1 MSDNP
6 QPETPKRGLRK
17 SRVGVV
23 VSDKMDKTIVVA
35 VVRRVPHPQ
44 FRKIVKRTTKLYAHD
59 EKSEA
64 REGDKVRIVEG
75 RPISKSKCWRLVE
88 VLSH

>member
-1 MSDNP
+1 MSD
-6 QPETPKRGLRK
+6 QQTSQKPKRGLRK

-23 VSDKMDKTIVVA
+23 ISDKMDKTIVVA

-44 FRKIVKRTTKLYAHD
+44 FRKIVKRTTKLHAHD
-59 EKSEA
+59 EKGEA
-64 REGDKVRIVEG
+64 TVGDKVRIIET
-75 RPISKSKCWRLVE
+75 RPVSKSKCWRLVE